1 VDAIVEARNL
11 RVAFPDPV
19 YGERPAVDGVSFA
32 LPPGGT
38 LGLVGE
44 SGSGKTLSALA
55 LLRLLPPAARLSAD
69 RLAGDGVDVAAAPEG
84 TMARLRGGVAGIT
97 LQEPASALNPV
108 RTIGSQIEEAAR
120 LHLAATGAD
129 ARAIAVELL
138 AEVGLGEDPRLLAAY
153 PFQLSGGQRQRA
165 LLACALSGRP
175 RVLIADEPTSALDA
189 ATALRITALLAR
201 LHASRGVALL
211 LISHDLPL
219 VARAVERVAVVY
231 AGETVEI
238 AGRDDLF
245 AWPSH
250 PYSAALADLMPRRRR
265 RSRPLPALPG
275 QVAKPAVRLAGC
287 RFAPRCPHVFGRCRE
302 ARPALVPTDHGRWV
316 RCFLYSSAEHGDA

>member
-1 VDAIVEARNL
+1 
-11 RVAFPDPV
+11 
-19 YGERPAVDGVSFA
+19 
-32 LPPGGT
+32 
-38 LGLVGE
+38 
-44 SGSGKTLSALA
+44 
-55 LLRLLPPAARLSAD
+55 
-69 RLAGDGVDVAAAPEG
+69 
-84 TMARLRGGVAGIT
+84 
-97 LQEPASALNPV
+97 
-108 RTIGSQIEEAAR
+108 
-120 LHLAATGAD
+120 
-129 ARAIAVELL
+129 
-138 AEVGLGEDPRLLAAY
+138 
-153 PFQLSGGQRQRA
+153 
-165 LLACALSGRP
+165 
-175 RVLIADEPTSALDA
+175 VLIADEPTSALDA

-250 PYSAALADLMPRRRR
+250 PYSAALAELMPRRRR

-275 QVAKPAVRLAGC
+275 MEARPAVRLAGC